1 LVLGLTLGMTQTD
14 LASGHWLEMAGSD
27 RAMQVLLTCF
37 VGVMGYALTLFLLG
51 VRPRHFLAATD

>member
-1 LVLGLTLGMTQTD
+1 
-14 LASGHWLEMAGSD
+14 MAGSD